1 MRVADDGA
9 PGAANSLAATPLP
22 SLANTEQNF
31 KIFLAIFFKVSL
43 PGIALLGDGFAIAEQ
58 FSSVLTGALLLL
70 DASAIVADSAFG
82 TVAALDAKFG
92 RLVRIWRREASCL
105 GGWTACFVNRA
116 PSAVH
121 AYYGKCLFQYAQK
134 TIF

>member
-1 MRVADDGA
+1 MEHLA
-9 PGAANSLAATPLP
+9 PQTAWLQLHCPPWQTLSKI
-22 SLANTEQNF
+22 SQMF
-31 KIFLAIFFKVSL
+31 QIFLATFFFKVSL

-70 DASAIVADSAFG
+70 DARAVVADGAFG
-82 TVAALDAKFG
+82 TVATLDTKFG
-92 RLVRIWRREASCL
+92 RLVRIWRREASRL

-121 AYYGKCLFQYAQK
+121 AYYGKCLFEYAQK
-134 TIF
+134 HFFK